1 MVNSCTSHKQLVYFV
16 IKSDRPRSGLDINAF
31 LHRLSNIKFLMAW
44 KLFRSVCLF
53 IFAELSIFPFFSWM
67 TVIYKSRIGFRKILC
82 LYLYHVCL
90 LLQIHIKYV
99 FIWIKNML
107 LFFSYFVTFFCDI
120 YLFGVKLV
128 IIMLIIKK
136 NVNNVLLPTYFTS
149 AYNNIRIQKAKIKS
163 TPQAKISRN
172 CKVRTQR
179 VRSFSC
185 KSLARLTAAF
195 CNTNVCRVN
204 CRNKWGTLFAYLL
217 IKIRRDTTN
226 DSPLMCMYMEKNIW
240 ITYDVW
246 LTLN

>member
-1 MVNSCTSHKQLVYFV
+1 M
-16 IKSDRPRSGLDINAF
+16 
-31 LHRLSNIKFLMAW
+31 
-44 KLFRSVCLF
+44 
-53 IFAELSIFPFFSWM
+53 
-67 TVIYKSRIGFRKILC
+67 
-82 LYLYHVCL
+82 
-90 LLQIHIKYV
+90 
-99 FIWIKNML
+99 
-107 LFFSYFVTFFCDI
+107 LFFSYFVTFFCAVL
-120 YLFGVKLV
+120 YHFGVKLD
-128 IIMLIIKK
+128 IIKLIIKK
-136 NVNNVLLPTYFTS
+136 NVTNVLLPTYSTS
-149 AYNNIRIQKAKIKS
+149 AYNNICIQKAKRKS

-240 ITYDVW
+240 ITYDV
-246 LTLN
+246 

>member
-1 MVNSCTSHKQLVYFV
+1 
-16 IKSDRPRSGLDINAF
+16 
-31 LHRLSNIKFLMAW
+31 
-44 KLFRSVCLF
+44 
-53 IFAELSIFPFFSWM
+53 
-67 TVIYKSRIGFRKILC
+67 
-82 LYLYHVCL
+82 
-90 LLQIHIKYV
+90 
-99 FIWIKNML
+99 ML
-107 LFFSYFVTFFCDI
+107 LFFSYFVTFFFALSHFWSKTG
-120 YLFGVKLV
+120 YYFAYY
-128 IIMLIIKK
+128 KK
-136 NVNNVLLPTYFTS
+136 KNVLLPAYSTS

-226 DSPLMCMYMEKNIW
+226 DSPLMCMYVYGEKYMDN
-240 ITYDVW
+240 
-246 LTLN
+246 L